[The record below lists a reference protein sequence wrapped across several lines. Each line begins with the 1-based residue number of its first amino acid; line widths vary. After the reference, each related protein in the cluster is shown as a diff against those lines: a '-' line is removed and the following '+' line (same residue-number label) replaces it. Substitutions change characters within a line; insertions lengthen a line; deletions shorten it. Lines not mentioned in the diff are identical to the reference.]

1 MPNLTQLTLD
11 WDKPMTSKQ
20 AAVYHLT
27 GGFIAVE
34 LYRSLLHNHEEYE
47 QRIAELES
55 EKNRLEIE
63 NWYYE
68 VLELVQYDWWLEIIE
83 DVSEVGKE
91 ELTNIFK
98 AAAKAAV
105 VAIDV

>member
-1 MPNLTQLTLD
+1 MDERTIAG
-11 WDKPMTSKQ
+11 TSWVERCKKFRKQ
-20 AAVYHLT
+20 DA
-27 GGFIAVE
+27 
-34 LYRSLLHNHEEYE
+34 EEYE

-91 ELTNIFK
+91 ELIKIFK
-98 AAAKAAV
+98 RAAGEAGRS
-105 VAIDV
+105 IDV